1 MGRGAVGCLKLCLG
15 LGQFEAASKDQLVF
29 FSQGRRVFCLPEQEL
44 WSNIAQLG
52 LVSRLAGKRKHEHG
66 MRHWDKESQNWT
78 GCREGEA
85 GMGFVCVLWAS
96 RHHECL

>member
-15 LGQFEAASKDQLVF
+15 LGQFEAASKEQLVF

-52 LVSRLAGKRKHEHG
+52 LVRRLAG
-66 MRHWDKESQNWT
+66 
-78 GCREGEA
+78 EA
-85 GMGFVCVLWAS
+85 QTRARDATLGQGITKLDGLS
-96 RHHECL
+96 GG